1 MPLDSTTG
9 INSAR
14 PTIFVDGQE
23 NSSLVGGLNYL
34 LIVEKTNG
42 LYRCEAKF
50 GNWGT
55 KDDSIDFLYF
65 DRKILDFGKDFQIK
79 LERDEIFKGKITALE
94 ANFPEGQ
101 PPEIAVLAEDA
112 LQNLRMT
119 RRTRTFE
126 DVSDADIFSKIAG
139 EHNLTP
145 KIDVGSPTYK
155 IVAQVNQS
163 DLAFM
168 RERARAIDAEIWLKD
183 KELNVKTRAKRG
195 RDKISL
201 KYGAQLREFSVIADL
216 ANQRTSVVAAGWDVA
231 GKTAIKHEAKDTV
244 SSSELGNDQSG
255 IGILKKVSGERK
267 ESLVHT
273 VPLNSREAQNA
284 AESFLKTIARQFV
297 VGRGTAEPNAKL
309 RVGALVELDG
319 LGKLFNGKYYVAE
332 IAHIFDSTKGL
343 RTEFRAE
350 RVGIGK
356 I

>member
-14 PTIFVDGQE
+14 PTIFVDGRE

-34 LIVEKTNG
+34 LIVEKTDG

-50 GNWGT
+50 GNWGPT
-55 KDDSIDFLYF
+55 GDAIDFLYF
-65 DRKILDFGKDFQIK
+65 DRKILDFGKDFQVK
-79 LERDEIFKGKITALE
+79 LSADEIFKGKITALE
-94 ANFPEGQ
+94 ANFPEAQ
-101 PPEIAVLAEDA
+101 SPEIAVLAEDA

-119 RRTRTFE
+119 RRSRTFE
-126 DVSDADIFSKIAG
+126 NMSDADIFRKIAG
-139 EHNLTP
+139 EHSLTP
-145 KIDVGSPTYK
+145 GVDISGATHKV
-155 IVAQVNQS
+155 VAQVNQS

-183 KELNVKTRAKRG
+183 KTLNVKTRANRRG
-195 RDKISL
+195 EKISL
-201 KYGAQLREFSVIADL
+201 KYKAEMREFCVIADL

-231 GKTAIKHEAKDTV
+231 GKTAIKYEAKDTV
-244 SSSELGNDQSG
+244 ISSELGNDQSG
-255 IGILKKVSGERK
+255 IGILKTAFGERK

-273 VPLNSREAQNA
+273 VPLNSQEAQTV
-284 AESFLKTIARQFV
+284 AESFLKTTARRFV

-309 RVGALVELDG
+309 RVGAFVELGG

-332 IAHIFDSTKGL
+332 IAHIFDNVKGL

-350 RVGIGK
+350 RTGIGQS
-356 I
+356 